1 MLAMDGS
8 LRVQT
13 VHQGKLLGVEILSWA
28 DDQGRVI
35 QREVV
40 RHPGAVVI
48 VPRSGPDH
56 VILVKNQRIA
66 VDDALWELPAGTR
79 EPGEEP
85 IITAK
90 RELEE
95 ETGYRAGR
103 IETIGK
109 FFTSPGFCDELIH
122 VFVADDL
129 EFVGQRLEPHEKIE
143 AHELSWAKTLAMIDD
158 GTICDCKTIA
168 GLLMVLRRDKAKP
181 E

>member
-1 MLAMDGS
+1 MILTMDGF
-8 LRVQT
+8 LRVQS

-48 VPRSGPDH
+48 VPRLGTER
-56 VILVKNQRIA
+56 VVLVKNHRIA
-66 VDDALWELPAGTR
+66 IDEALWELPAGTR

-143 AHELSWAKTLAMIDD
+143 AHELSWAKTLAMIND

-168 GLLMVLRRDKAKP
+168 GLLMVKRRDRAI
-181 E
+181 